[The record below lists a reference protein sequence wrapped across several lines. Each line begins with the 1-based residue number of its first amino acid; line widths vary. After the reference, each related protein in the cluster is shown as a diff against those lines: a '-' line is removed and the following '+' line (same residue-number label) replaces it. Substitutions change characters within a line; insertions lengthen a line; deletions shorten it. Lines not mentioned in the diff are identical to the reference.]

1 MKDEELYKLFNTEDC
16 DLEEPETGHEER
28 FLTKLK
34 ESRNVKNTGNKGSI
48 RPLWNSWIAVAA
60 SIVFVILVA
69 GSLLST
75 NLLAKPADLAAISPE
90 MKVTQE
96 FYAKAIRVELEK
108 VNASSSPETKIIVE
122 DALVQLEKLDQEYK
136 KLRVDLTKSGKDKRV
151 IFAMVSNLQQ
161 RIDLLNAVLSQ
172 IEEIKELKN
181 NENESSIT

>member
-28 FLTKLK
+28 FLIKLK
-34 ESRNVKNTGNKGSI
+34 ESRNLRNTRSKGFI
-48 RPLWNSWIAVAA
+48 RPLWSSWLAVAA
-60 SIVFVILVA
+60 SIVFVILIA

-90 MKVTQE
+90 MKETQE
-96 FYAKAIRVELEK
+96 FYSKAIRVELEK
-108 VNASSSPETKIIVE
+108 VNASNSPETKIIIE
-122 DALVQLEKLDQEYK
+122 DALVQLERLDEEYK
-136 KLRVDLTKSGKDKRV
+136 KLRIDLTKSGKDKRV

-161 RIDLLNAVLSQ
+161 RIDLLNAVLTQ

-181 NENESSIT
+181 YKNESNII